1 MPFYVQV
8 PNAGRE
14 MIQNFQYPKPKF
26 FVIRSEDIKNE
37 QAKTHKFQIRG
48 ELASEVIYFADYL
61 EGKFT
66 IDFSESPIRSIDL
79 QMLRNEK
86 IDHPGKVFN
95 EVTEIQLIQLCDG
108 DVTRNMEL
116 PIFMILPRYY
126 SCPSIKY
133 KWFHLTFEIN
143 LVIGFKDGYKVTA
156 NIPLKLIRN

>member
-1 MPFYVQV
+1 
-8 PNAGRE
+8 
-14 MIQNFQYPKPKF
+14 
-26 FVIRSEDIKNE
+26 
-37 QAKTHKFQIRG
+37 
-48 ELASEVIYFADYL
+48 
-61 EGKFT
+61 
-66 IDFSESPIRSIDL
+66 
-79 QMLRNEK
+79 MLRNEK

-133 KWFHLTFEIN
+133 KWLHLTFEIN